1 MTISKAPSRTSRTSR
16 AAKANADL
24 RTLFA
29 PTRRSSMAL
38 YSAADCLYSHRAR
51 LVLHE
56 KNISAEV
63 IIVTP
68 ENTPLEV
75 AGLNPY
81 HTLPILIDRDLTIYH
96 SPIIMDYMDER
107 FPHPPL
113 MPIDPIS
120 RARTRLIL
128 YRIERD
134 WYSLLEVL
142 DSKPDRHLAT
152 RTRKALRESLTSSA
166 PLFAQKAFFLSD
178 EMSMVDCS
186 LAPLLWRLPHYGV
199 ELPTQAKAVEQ
210 YGKRL
215 FAREAFQTSLTETER
230 ELRRP

>member
-1 MTISKAPSRTSRTSR
+1 MTKPKAPSRPARG
-16 AAKANADL
+16 AKASSDL

-38 YSAADCLYSHRAR
+38 YSGVDCPYSHRTR
-51 LVLHE
+51 MVLYE

-63 IIVTP
+63 IIVTA
-68 ENTPLEV
+68 ENLPHEV

-81 HTLPILIDRDLTIYH
+81 HTLPMLMDRDLALYH
-96 SPIIMDYMDER
+96 SPIIMDYLDER

-134 WYSLLEVL
+134 WYSALEIL
-142 DSKPDRHLAT
+142 AGKPDRHQAT
-152 RTRKALRESLTSSA
+152 RARKILRESLTTSA
-166 PLFAQKAFFLSD
+166 PLFAQKPFFLSD
-178 EMSMVDCS
+178 ELSMVDCS

-199 ELPTQAKAVEQ
+199 ELPPQAKAVEQ
-210 YGKRL
+210 YAARL
-215 FAREAFQTSLTETER
+215 FAREAFQSSLTEIER
-230 ELRRP
+230 EMREG

>member
-1 MTISKAPSRTSRTSR
+1 MTKPKAPSRTAR
-16 AAKANADL
+16 AAKASTDL

-38 YSAADCLYSHRAR
+38 YSGVDCPYSQRTR

-56 KNISAEV
+56 KNISAE
-63 IIVTP
+63 IILVTA
-68 ENTPLEV
+68 ENTPPEL

-81 HTLPILIDRDLTIYH
+81 HTLPVLIDRDLTLYH
-96 SPIIMDYMDER
+96 SPVIMDYMDER

-134 WYSLLEVL
+134 WYSLLEIL
-142 DSKPDRHLAT
+142 EGKPERHLAT
-152 RTRKALRESLTSSA
+152 RTRKALRESLTLSA
-166 PLFAQKAFFLSD
+166 PLFAQKPFFLND

-199 ELPTQAKAVEQ
+199 DLPAQAKAVEQ

-215 FAREAFQTSLTETER
+215 FAREAFQASLTETER
-230 ELRRP
+230 ELRTA